1 MTFRV
6 VLDANVIYPA
16 ILNEIL
22 LSLADAETFSP
33 LWSDEILDEAARNLK
48 KNPKFDDNKIE
59 FRMQQMRNAFPGANI
74 SSNINL
80 IESITCTHIKDRHV
94 LSTAIMGNAGALVTR
109 NTKDFPSDL
118 FNLHDIELIHPDDFL
133 AD

>member
-33 LWSDEILDEAARNLK
+33 LWSDEILYEASRNLK
-48 KNPKFDDNKIE
+48 KNPKFDDNKI
-59 FRMQQMRNAFPGANI
+59 
-74 SSNINL
+74 
-80 IESITCTHIKDRHV
+80 
-94 LSTAIMGNAGALVTR
+94 
-109 NTKDFPSDL
+109 
-118 FNLHDIELIHPDDFL
+118 
-133 AD
+133 